1 MHVWTSKG
9 TPGGCLG
16 YWSWAQKAGL
26 YECQGLWKREVITAL
41 TCGGLGRA
49 QGRAC
54 LNELLGWPKSS
65 FRFFHKTLQKNPNDL
80 FGHYTLFGGRDGS
93 QVCKKGRVSFIFQ
106 VILLSLSAFP
116 SIGVQFLWFLS
127 VQTSLICERGAFSS
141 EWLWGHQG
149 TLVRSG
155 CWHVPG
161 SCVQF

>member
-1 MHVWTSKG
+1 MHVWTSK
-9 TPGGCLG
+9 PQEAVWAVGGELRKRG
-16 YWSWAQKAGL
+16 SVNVKA
-26 YECQGLWKREVITAL
+26 LWRREIITAL
-41 TCGGLGRA
+41 TCEGLGRA
-49 QGRAC
+49 QGRAW

-65 FRFFHKTLQKNPNDL
+65 FRFIHKTSQKNLNDL
-80 FGHYTLFGGRDGS
+80 FGLYTWFGGEDGS
-93 QVCKKGRVSFIFQ
+93 QVWERGWVSFIFQ

-116 SIGVQFLWFLS
+116 SIGVQFFWFLA

-149 TLVRSG
+149 TLVRLG